1 MLIEHPD
8 FIDGVIVFV
17 VITMVLVSMVLAVR
31 LWLRRKCRVN
41 PAPRHEGQDFLRE
54 IIIQRLVID
63 GEVL

>member
-1 MLIEHPD
+1 MLIEQPD

-17 VITMVLVSMVLAVR
+17 VITMVLVSMVLALR
-31 LWLRRKCRVN
+31 MWLRRKRGVN